1 MGTYLAEGF
10 WRSTHPQS
18 VRRAGNYHRTLTN
31 YITTLTDH
39 DLSLEVFAEPAPD
52 QRVAA
57 TNPDRA
63 ALPPFLLIRAAR

>member
-1 MGTYLAEGF
+1 MGNYLAEGF

-18 VRRAGNYHRTLTN
+18 VRRAGNYHRTIST
-31 YITTLTDH
+31 YITALTDH